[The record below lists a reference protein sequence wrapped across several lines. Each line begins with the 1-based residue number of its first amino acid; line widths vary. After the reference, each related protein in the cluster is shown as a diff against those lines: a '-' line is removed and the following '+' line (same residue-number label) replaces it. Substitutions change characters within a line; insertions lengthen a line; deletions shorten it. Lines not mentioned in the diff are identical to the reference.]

1 MSRADLL
8 ALTPQALASLANLG
22 LVKRAARDIDEGT
35 GPELSELPDGTVTGT
50 FPDGTVAKLVAGRPL
65 KECPCSCHALSV
77 CRHRI
82 GVALAYKAW
91 HDGAESKR
99 KVATAAQNVV
109 WSPAEIDDLALERA
123 IGKARM
129 EAARSAVRAGILV
142 TVSRGSAAGA
152 GSADGPP
159 SAHLPACTVR
169 FLVPRDPAYAKCD
182 CRDAAPGCPHVA
194 VAVWAFREAAGRSGD
209 EVVVSLGSA
218 AAPADM
224 ASLEL
229 AQEITHELLRTGVA
243 SLPST
248 FSLRLAKVRAT
259 FDKLGY
265 VWPLTSISDL
275 ERALA
280 AHAARS
286 ALYSS
291 LDVAQ
296 ILGELEARI
305 RASCSGAS
313 ELPSRFVLGSDV
325 AAVTPLDHLRLV
337 SLGARLRAD
346 GRSRFADVFLADPD
360 TAMVLV
366 MSKRWDYP
374 DGAEPEDGP
383 VLAKKQLAARTS
395 IGALAAG
402 QIVTK
407 VAKRRANRSV
417 ELGTSR
423 AAMTSVTPQRGE
435 WEGLPAPLLVRDLG
449 AHDAWLR
456 TRAPRAL
463 RPRLLA
469 EDVHVVAISE
479 VSDVMYVA
487 AEQELRAHLRDE
499 SGHALWLT
507 LTHQR
512 AAPYAIDAAAASLDG
527 KVRFVSGA
535 LRRTARGFTME
546 PLAIAADTLVV
557 PDVADAPAKPLDLA
571 RVTIRSPKD
580 PLGDALRRA
589 ESLLA
594 ELLHAGLSSAGSM
607 LFDRCTKSA
616 GELEEAGLFGLAA
629 RFRSL
634 ADSLGARSANAPSA
648 WLSAQIRVSLALDAA

>member
-22 LVKRAARDIDEGT
+22 LVKRATRDIEEGA
-35 GPELSELPDGTVTGT
+35 GPQVDELPDGTVTGT
-50 FPDGTVAKLVAGRPL
+50 FPDGTVAKLITGKPL
-65 KECPCSCHALSV
+65 KECPCSCNALAV

-82 GVALAYKAW
+82 GVALAYKTW

-99 KVATAAQNVV
+99 AAALAMDARNAD
-109 WSPAEIDDLALERA
+109 WSPAEIADEALERA

-129 EAARSAVRAGILV
+129 EAARSAMRAGMVV
-142 TVSRGSAAGA
+142 TVSRGQKDVKDS
-152 GSADGPP
+152 PP
-159 SAHLPACTVR
+159 SAMLPACTVR

-182 CRDAAPGCPHVA
+182 CRDAASGCPHVA
-194 VAVWAFREAAGRSGD
+194 IAVWAFREAEGRPGE

-218 AAPADM
+218 AARADT
-224 ASLEL
+224 ASLAPL
-229 AQEITHELLRTGVA
+229 REIAHELLQTGVA
-243 SLPST
+243 ALPSS
-248 FSLRLAKVRAT
+248 FKLRLAPVRAACE
-259 FDKLGY
+259 KLGY

-275 ERALA
+275 EMALE
-280 AHAARS
+280 AHDARS

-305 RASCSGAS
+305 RASAADVN
-313 ELPSRFVLGSDV
+313 ELPARFVLGSDV

-346 GRSRFADVFLADPD
+346 GNARFADVFLADPD

-366 MSKRWDYP
+366 MSKRWDFP
-374 DGAEPEDGP
+374 EGTTPEDGP
-383 VLAKKQLAARTS
+383 VLAKKAIASRTSLAAM
-395 IGALAAG
+395 AQG

-407 VAKRRANRSV
+407 VAKRRANRSI

-435 WEGLPAPLLVRDLG
+435 WEGLPAPLLCRDLA

-456 TRAPRAL
+456 TRPPRAL

-469 EDVHVVAISE
+469 EDVHVVAVSE
-479 VSDVMYVA
+479 VAEVMYVP
-487 AEQELRAHLRDE
+487 AEQELRARVKDE
-499 SGHALWLT
+499 AGSSLWLT

-512 AAPYAIDAAAASLDG
+512 AAPHAIDAAAAALGG

-535 LRRTARGFTME
+535 LTRTSHGFSME

-557 PDVADAPAKPLDLA
+557 PDIADVPQKPLDLA
-571 RVTIRSPKD
+571 RVTLRAPKD
-580 PLGDALRRA
+580 PLGDALHRA

-594 ELLHAGLSSAGSM
+594 ELLHAGVGAPSPSLVE
-607 LFDRCTKSA
+607 RCKKVGA
-616 GELEEAGLFGLAA
+616 ELDEAGLAGVAA
-629 RFRSL
+629 RFQRL
-634 ADSLGARSANAPSA
+634 AASLGGRTKDAPHA
-648 WLSAQIRVSLALDAA
+648 WLSAQIRVSLALDVA

>member
-1 MSRADLL
+1 MRADLL

-22 LVKRAARDIDEGT
+22 LVKRATRDIEEGI
-35 GPELSELPDGTVTGT
+35 GPDVNELPDGTVTGT
-50 FPDGTVAKLVAGRPL
+50 FPDGTVAKLVAGKPL
-65 KECPCSCHALSV
+65 KECPCSCNSLAV

-82 GVALAYKAW
+82 GVALAYKTW
-91 HDGAESKR
+91 HDGAASRRAAAASVHVES
-99 KVATAAQNVV
+99 
-109 WSPAEIDDLALERA
+109 WSPAEISDATLERA

-129 EAARSAVRAGILV
+129 EAARGAMRAGLVV
-142 TVSRGSAAGA
+142 TVSRGSGEP
-152 GSADGPP
+152 DGPP
-159 SAHLPACTVR
+159 SALLPACTVR

-182 CRDAAPGCPHVA
+182 CRDAASGCPHVA
-194 VAVWAFREAAGRSGD
+194 VAVWAFREAEGRPGD

-218 AAPADM
+218 AASADG
-224 ASLEL
+224 ASLDL
-229 AQEITHELLRTGVA
+229 AREVTHELLRTGVA
-243 SLPST
+243 ALPST
-248 FSLRLAKVRAT
+248 FVMRLAPIRAALE
-259 FDKLGY
+259 KLGY

-275 ERALA
+275 ERALE
-280 AHAARS
+280 AHASRS

-305 RASCSGAS
+305 RASRVDTS
-313 ELPSRFVLGSDV
+313 ELPARFVLGSDV
-325 AAVTPLDHLRLV
+325 AAVTPLEHLRLV
-337 SLGARLRAD
+337 SLGVRLRAD
-346 GRSRFADVFLADPD
+346 GRARFADVFLADPD

-366 MSKRWDYP
+366 LSKRWDFP
-374 DGAEPEDGP
+374 DTAEPEDGP
-383 VLAKKQLAARTS
+383 VLAKKQLAARTTL
-395 IGALAAG
+395 GAMAAG

-435 WEGLPAPLLVRDLG
+435 WEGLPAPLLCRDLS

-479 VSDVMYVA
+479 VSEVMYVA

-499 SGHALWLT
+499 SGHSLTLT

-512 AAPYAIDAAAASLDG
+512 AAPYAIDAAAAALAG

-535 LRRTARGFTME
+535 LTRTSGGFSME
-546 PLAIAADTLVV
+546 PLAVAADTLVV
-557 PDVADAPAKPLDLA
+557 PDIADVPQKPLDLA
-571 RVTIRSPKD
+571 RVTVHAPKD

-594 ELLHAGLSSAGSM
+594 ELLHAGLGAPSAT
-607 LFDRCTKSA
+607 LVDRCKKNA
-616 GELEEAGLFGLAA
+616 GELEEAGLFGIAS
-629 RFRSL
+629 RFRHL
-634 ADSLGARSANAPSA
+634 GDSLGGRSAGAPSA
-648 WLSAQIRVSLALDAA
+648 WLNAQIRVALALDV